1 MLFHRLKGIAV
12 TVLVGGSFAIGA
24 TTLARQFAPAPAD
37 LPGRVEIEHQSPE
50 LRQAPEDASAAPRVS
65 LDEVK
70 AALKR
75 RREGIKS
82 LFVRY
87 EEEGVPLV
95 DPALAFRWDIMRMR
109 MKTEEHEAFE
119 GTNRYRR
126 TIHRGT
132 AKALGDPTVVDPLS
146 PKIVQER
153 RREQA
158 KKHRDGSRGS
168 EGEGTRPAA
177 AHDLS
182 GPDPR
187 LRSALRW
194 TTLLEEVPPGL
205 SSLPGIERA
214 RHIPRMAEP
223 GRGLSPGDRPRHFGS
238 DRGSG
243 GETGGRAIES
253 PTRCDR
259 GVSVSSPRPDR
270 DGRRGGVRGRGGPME
285 GAL

>member
-1 MLFHRLKGIAV
+1 M
-12 TVLVGGSFAIGA
+12 
-24 TTLARQFAPAPAD
+24 
-37 LPGRVEIEHQSPE
+37 EIEHQSPE

-158 KKHRDGSRGS
+158 KKHQMAVEEAKAKGHDPPPPIFLAPTLDYEALFDGQRFLRRYHQDYLLFPVSKEPGTFRGWQSRGEDYLQAIGLGIS
-168 EGEGTRPAA
+168 DPTEEAEERPAGEPSNLLPDAIA
-177 AHDLS
+177 AY
-182 GPDPR
+182 PYR
-187 LRSALRW
+187 LLGRTEMVDGAACVVAEGRW
-194 TTLLEEVPPGL
+194 KAPITA
-205 SSLPGIERA
+205 ER
-214 RHIPRMAEP
+214 
-223 GRGLSPGDRPRHFGS
+223 
-238 DRGSG
+238 
-243 GETGGRAIES
+243 
-253 PTRCDR
+253 
-259 GVSVSSPRPDR
+259 
-270 DGRRGGVRGRGGPME
+270 
-285 GAL
+285 